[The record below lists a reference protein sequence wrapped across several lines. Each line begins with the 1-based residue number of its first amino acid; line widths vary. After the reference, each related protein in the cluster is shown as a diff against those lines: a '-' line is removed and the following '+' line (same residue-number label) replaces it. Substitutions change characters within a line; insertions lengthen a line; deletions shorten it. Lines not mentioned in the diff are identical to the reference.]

1 MISIKTEN
9 KIKKVIKPWG
19 HELWLADKEN
29 KDRFAFKKIFIK
41 APYQSSFQ
49 FHEVKEETIYIASGH
64 GILHYSNNKIDIE
77 KFKLDQYSQDEID
90 NIVNTLDKKELKAGD
105 CITVKTGYVH
115 SVEATQDLTIMEAST
130 LELDDVYRLNDKYNR
145 SHGHVASEH
154 NQ

>member
-9 KIKKVIKPWG
+9 KIKKVTKPWG
-19 HELWLADKEN
+19 YELWLADKEN

-77 KFKLDQYSQDEID
+77 KFKLNQYSQVEID
-90 NIVNTLDKKELKAGD
+90 NIVNNAIKTTNILKTLL
-105 CITVKTGYVH
+105 ITIAKV
-115 SVEATQDLTIMEAST
+115 ST
-130 LELDDVYRLNDKYNR
+130 LFSFSFATSSDLLLEFKYNFIKL
-145 SHGHVASEH
+145 GIIVPAILKEM
-154 NQ
+154 